1 VSLTD
6 AQIQFAAEFVT
17 LMVAV
22 SALALT
28 ILRPLSSLWRLAA
41 VVGLLA
47 VAAPAFLHGSLLAGG
62 GSALWLG
69 FARAAGAVVSFAVLP
84 RWWAELRSGW
94 FLRAGLLVWVAAGAV
109 EMVSAQALVLDL
121 LLLVGGVLI
130 AFALLALSRR
140 AIAMRVAASGAATL
154 LVVVLVL
161 ALALAAAISSSV
173 ERAELNRLTDRA
185 TIEGAQIQ
193 TAGTDAVT
201 AATFGGADLQAYFRQ
216 SASNPLT
223 TVGSGSSVQAK
234 AAVAQITSRLA
245 DLYALDRLGSFAYV
259 DRFGN
264 PLSVTGSI
272 SAELAR
278 AVAAQPA
285 LNPEGCKVGHG
296 LFVLSGSA
304 WEAASYPEC
313 ASNLQV
319 LGVVV
324 SIVPL
329 GNAYLT
335 SRVAVDPSVPLK
347 LALVSGRSVI
357 AAAGERPSPAEVSL
371 VADVS
376 RAGSRV
382 TTKALGGSFVSVV
395 PLTVA
400 TRPAQLS
407 MVLSA
412 PTTTVLSNRTHLYR
426 TLFLIAFGG
435 TILALGLAIFT
446 GDRITFGIRR
456 LTRAAARIQRG
467 DVGVRASIQ
476 GRDEVAVLGSAFD
489 SMLDSVADQAS
500 ALQAAAD
507 DEARL
512 RNRMEAVIAGMTDA
526 LVAVDAAGLI
536 TDFNRAAEQMTGVTT
551 AAAVGRPADSVVRVD
566 DADGDA
572 FPTNLVDPDRSS
584 WARLGQLRQ
593 PDGGLIP
600 VAVAAGAL
608 RGPGEEMVG
617 TVLVFRDL
625 RREHEVEQMKTEF
638 LSRVGHELRTP
649 LTGIMGYAE
658 ILLRRDVPP
667 ERTRSWH
674 DEILQSARR
683 LLRIVEMLEFFASSG
698 AGRMTFR
705 REPVDIGALVNG
717 VTSSWSSR
725 LPGNVSIGR
734 KVERGTPTLMG
745 DRRWLT
751 MAVDELIDNAAK
763 FSPDGGPILVSVE
776 RVGPSSGNGTSGSG
790 ESIALS
796 VKDRGKGM
804 SADELA
810 VAFSDFAQADN
821 SDTRRFGGLGLGLAV
836 VRRVVEGHG
845 GEVKC
850 RSAVGSGSTFTIV
863 LPVTER
869 PAEEAAAER
878 RTFRRQQRRSPT
890 APSAPS

>member
-1 VSLTD
+1 
-6 AQIQFAAEFVT
+6 
-17 LMVAV
+17 
-22 SALALT
+22 
-28 ILRPLSSLWRLAA
+28 
-41 VVGLLA
+41 
-47 VAAPAFLHGSLLAGG
+47 
-62 GSALWLG
+62 
-69 FARAAGAVVSFAVLP
+69 
-84 RWWAELRSGW
+84 
-94 FLRAGLLVWVAAGAV
+94 
-109 EMVSAQALVLDL
+109 
-121 LLLVGGVLI
+121 
-130 AFALLALSRR
+130 
-140 AIAMRVAASGAATL
+140 
-154 LVVVLVL
+154 
-161 ALALAAAISSSV
+161 
-173 ERAELNRLTDRA
+173 
-185 TIEGAQIQ
+185 
-193 TAGTDAVT
+193 
-201 AATFGGADLQAYFRQ
+201 
-216 SASNPLT
+216 
-223 TVGSGSSVQAK
+223 
-234 AAVAQITSRLA
+234 
-245 DLYALDRLGSFAYV
+245 
-259 DRFGN
+259 
-264 PLSVTGSI
+264 
-272 SAELAR
+272 
-278 AVAAQPA
+278 
-285 LNPEGCKVGHG
+285 
-296 LFVLSGSA
+296 
-304 WEAASYPEC
+304 
-313 ASNLQV
+313 
-319 LGVVV
+319 
-324 SIVPL
+324 
-329 GNAYLT
+329 
-335 SRVAVDPSVPLK
+335 
-347 LALVSGRSVI
+347 
-357 AAAGERPSPAEVSL
+357 
-371 VADVS
+371 
-376 RAGSRV
+376 
-382 TTKALGGSFVSVV
+382 
-395 PLTVA
+395 
-400 TRPAQLS
+400 
-407 MVLSA
+407 
-412 PTTTVLSNRTHLYR
+412 
-426 TLFLIAFGG
+426 
-435 TILALGLAIFT
+435 
-446 GDRITFGIRR
+446 
-456 LTRAAARIQRG
+456 
-467 DVGVRASIQ
+467 
-476 GRDEVAVLGSAFD
+476 
-489 SMLDSVADQAS
+489 
-500 ALQAAAD
+500 
-507 DEARL
+507 
-512 RNRMEAVIAGMTDA
+512 
-526 LVAVDAAGLI
+526 
-536 TDFNRAAEQMTGVTT
+536 
-551 AAAVGRPADSVVRVD
+551 
-566 DADGDA
+566 
-572 FPTNLVDPDRSS
+572 
-584 WARLGQLRQ
+584 
-593 PDGGLIP
+593 
-600 VAVAAGAL
+600 
-608 RGPGEEMVG
+608 MVG